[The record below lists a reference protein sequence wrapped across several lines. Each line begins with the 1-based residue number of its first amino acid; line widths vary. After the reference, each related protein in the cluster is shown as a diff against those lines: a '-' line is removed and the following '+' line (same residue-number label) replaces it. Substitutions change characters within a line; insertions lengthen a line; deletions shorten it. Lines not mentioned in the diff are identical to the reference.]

1 MRDFRK
7 LTIWNLSIDLVVII
21 YKITSS
27 FPDSEKFGLQSQMRR
42 ASVSIPSNI
51 AEGCSRAGQMD
62 FKRFLE
68 ISLGSLFELESQL
81 IISEKLNYIEIGYL
95 EEILQIVNG
104 LQKQINNL
112 ISKIKIENSN
122 KS

>member
-7 LTIWNLSIDLVVII
+7 LTIWNLSIDLVVIV

-95 EEILQIVNG
+95 EEVLQTVNG

-112 ISKIKIENSN
+112 ISKIKIENNN